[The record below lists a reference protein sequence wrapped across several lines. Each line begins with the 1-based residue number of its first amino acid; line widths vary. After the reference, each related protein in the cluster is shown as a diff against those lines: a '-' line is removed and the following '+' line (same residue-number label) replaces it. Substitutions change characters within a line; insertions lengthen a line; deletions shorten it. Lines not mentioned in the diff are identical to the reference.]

1 MSCPRHPPKT
11 SRRRRRK
18 RRGQPK
24 PRGAPSRGRRT
35 PPRPRSRRAPDSARA
50 RAAARG
56 AVSAARGAVSAAAAA
71 PTVCGRRASWRIPA
85 PNWGADLSAG
95 LDGLSAARAPAPS
108 PPRVCAGR
116 DDAKAGRAR
125 RLNETPAPT
134 PRAAARAAA
143 FTLERAP
150 ACRADGTP
158 RARVAPA
165 PRVETPRVLA
175 PPKRLAVF
183 ERPEEAL
190 RLPALLRASTR
201 ARQRSRTNTTNHACE
216 TRRRRRMVAGRGG
229 RRAVWLEAPRRRP
242 RNSRDTWTALLSRNE
257 RCDIF

>member
-1 MSCPRHPPKT
+1 
-11 SRRRRRK
+11 
-18 RRGQPK
+18 
-24 PRGAPSRGRRT
+24 
-35 PPRPRSRRAPDSARA
+35 
-50 RAAARG
+50 
-56 AVSAARGAVSAAAAA
+56 
-71 PTVCGRRASWRIPA
+71 
-85 PNWGADLSAG
+85 
-95 LDGLSAARAPAPS
+95 
-108 PPRVCAGR
+108 
-116 DDAKAGRAR
+116 
-125 RLNETPAPT
+125 LNETPAPT
-134 PRAAARAAA
+134 PRAAARVAA

-165 PRVETPRVLA
+165 PRVETPRAL
-175 PPKRLAVF
+175 PPKRLAAF
-183 ERPEEAL
+183 DRPEEAL